1 MGAADVSTLGEF
13 AVIADLTRSLV
24 MPDSVQVGPGD
35 DAAVFRVQ
43 GAGVVSVDALVEGVH
58 FRRDWSSAI
67 DIGRKTV
74 AVSVADLEAM
84 GADPVVIV
92 VSLSV
97 PAELPVSWVRDFATG
112 VRAECDAAGITL
124 VGGDTTRSRDITI
137 SATVIG
143 EMAGRRAV
151 TRAGARPGDVVAYV
165 GRLGWAAAGLAVLG
179 RGFRSPRAAVD
190 AQRCPQVPY
199 GQGAAASLA
208 GATAMIDV
216 SDGLL
221 ADLGHIC
228 DASGVAIDLARSE
241 LPIDEPIRTVAAAT
255 NRDPLD
261 LVVTGG
267 EDHALVACFPVGS
280 IAAGWQVIG
289 RVHEVDAADADSAP
303 PASRVTLDGAAWP
316 TPGGWDHFRR

>member
-1 MGAADVSTLGEF
+1 MGADDVAALGEF
-13 AVIADLTRSLV
+13 GLIADITRSLE
-24 MPDSVQVGPGD
+24 MPDAVQVGPGD
-35 DAAVFRVQ
+35 DGAVFRVK
-43 GAGVVSVDALVEGVH
+43 GASVVSVDALVEGVH

-67 DIGRKTV
+67 DVGRKTV

-84 GADPVVIV
+84 GADPVALVIA
-92 VSLSV
+92 LSV
-97 PAELPVSWVRDFATG
+97 PGSLPASWVRDFATG
-112 VRAECDAAGITL
+112 VRTESEAAGITL

-143 EMAGRRAV
+143 QLAGRRAV
-151 TRAGARPGDVVAYV
+151 TRSGARPGDVVAYI
-165 GRLGWAAAGLAVLG
+165 GRLGWAGAGLTVLT

-190 AQRCPQVPY
+190 SQRCPQVPY

-208 GATAMIDV
+208 GATAMVDI

-228 DASGVAIDLARSE
+228 DASGVTIDLSREE
-241 LPIDEPIRTVAAAT
+241 LPVDDPVRTVGAAT

-261 LVVTGG
+261 FVLTGG

-289 RVHEVDAADADSAP
+289 RVHEPADPDAEDAR
-303 PASRVTLDGAAWP
+303 PAARVTVDGVAWP
-316 TPGGWDHFRR
+316 DAGGWDHFR

>member
-13 AVIADLTRSLV
+13 GLIADLTRSLV

-35 DAAVFRVQ
+35 DGAVFRVK
-43 GAGVVSVDALVEGVH
+43 GAAVMSVDALVEGVH

-84 GADPVVIV
+84 GAEPAVIAIA
-92 VSLSV
+92 LSV
-97 PAELPVSWVRDFATG
+97 PSQLPVTWVRDFGTG
-112 VRAECDAAGITL
+112 VRSECEAAGVTL

-143 EMAGRRAV
+143 QMAGHRAV
-151 TRAGARPGDVVAYV
+151 TRAGARPGDVVAYI
-165 GRLGWAAAGLAVLG
+165 GRLGWAGAGLAVLG

-190 AQRCPQVPY
+190 SQRCPQVPY
-199 GQGAAASLA
+199 GQGAAASAA
-208 GATAMIDV
+208 GATAMIDI
-216 SDGLL
+216 SDGLI
-221 ADLGHIC
+221 ADLTHIC
-228 DASGVAIDLARSE
+228 ESSGVTIDLARSQ
-241 LPIDEPIRTVAAAT
+241 LPVDDPVRTVGAAT

-261 LVVTGG
+261 FVLTGG

-289 RVHEVDAADADSAP
+289 RVHEAP
-303 PASRVTLDGAAWP
+303 QGEPEETASVPPVTVDGAAWP
-316 TPGGWDHFRR
+316 VPGGWDHFR